1 VAHDDKTKKAV
12 RHAYVFDC
20 VTLELAAEK
29 AGVSFGTARRWK
41 KQAQAAGD
49 DWDKVRDAHT
59 LAGGKVE
66 DVARG
71 MLTTFVLYFEK
82 LMDELK
88 QSEDL
93 PISDKA
99 QLLQGLGDSYT
110 KMVAASKRLVPEVSE
125 FAAAMRTV
133 KRFGEHV
140 QSNKPQL
147 LNDFLDLLDSFGP
160 VLDKEF
166 RK

>member
-1 VAHDDKTKKAV
+1 M
-12 RHAYVFDC
+12 
-20 VTLELAAEK
+20 
-29 AGVSFGTARRWK
+29 
-41 KQAQAAGD
+41 
-49 DWDKVRDAHT
+49 
-59 LAGGKVE
+59 
-66 DVARG
+66 ARG

-82 LMDELK
+82 LMEELK
-88 QSEDL
+88 QSENL

-133 KRFGEHV
+133 KLFSEHV
-140 QSNKPQL
+140 QANKPQL